1 MKVVLSGETY
11 RKLCVVVA
19 VAVFSSNFANY
30 SERWGYK
37 PLYWVGLLG
46 VLTAPLLAGAALTK
60 RVPIRPL
67 MVWCAGF
74 LLISIA
80 WYFPSKQN
88 AIAYQE
94 VETRFLSVIFLL
106 LVLFLC
112 ARPAEQ
118 HLARV
123 MIALSVLLGVGL
135 NLYEVFHPLTF
146 SKIPGRSSGLFENS
160 NQSGAALILGMIIAY
175 AVVPSRVRLPFIVLT
190 GIGIL
195 TTFSRAAMIG
205 WILVVLLL
213 VVRAGFGVRQA
224 RALLVFGAIV
234 VAFIFSPLWGN
245 VQGSLEE
252 RGILNLNNL
261 QRLTFFRQ
269 GNLDDQSAEGRK
281 QVAQVGWRLFGEKPL
296 AGHGTGS
303 FRVIEDLQ
311 AGVHNIYVALL
322 IDHGILGLFII
333 PSLLLA
339 TLWGANAKTFDVVGP
354 FMLFI
359 AMWGFFSH
367 NVLEERYILLS
378 IALTA
383 ALVAGARTRPMESRA
398 AEPKLAPLG
407 AVASA

>member
-1 MKVVLSGETY
+1 VKVVLSGETY

-252 RGILNLNNL
+252 RGILNLNV
-261 QRLTFFRQ
+261 
-269 GNLDDQSAEGRK
+269 SPSSGR
-281 QVAQVGWRLFGEKPL
+281 AISTINR
-296 AGHGTGS
+296 
-303 FRVIEDLQ
+303 R
-311 AGVHNIYVALL
+311 
-322 IDHGILGLFII
+322 
-333 PSLLLA
+333 
-339 TLWGANAKTFDVVGP
+339 
-354 FMLFI
+354 
-359 AMWGFFSH
+359 
-367 NVLEERYILLS
+367 
-378 IALTA
+378 
-383 ALVAGARTRPMESRA
+383 RA
-398 AEPKLAPLG
+398 ANRLPR
-407 AVASA
+407 